1 MDKTEITLHEI
12 KHWRKQKIPLADP
25 DPEIR
30 VGGGTPASKNIFFRP
45 FGPHFGLKIR
55 GGLGPPGP
63 SPGSATES
71 TYSDQRW
78 YHMRS
83 TFTSITCCT
92 IISSFDA
99 CYVKE
104 VKNENK
110 VFFIS
115 LFWSM
120 IFVLVVRVCH
130 EWVKMETII
139 RWNKQFSNDMSYIWG
154 IHNVKRKEKLSQR
167 GETWVKLGVNVAWNA
182 GKLRQIW
189 VSRLKRG

>member
-1 MDKTEITLHEI
+1 M
-12 KHWRKQKIPLADP
+12 ADP
-25 DPEIR
+25 DAEIR
-30 VGGGTPASKNIFFRP
+30 GGGDPGLKKNFFSALWASFWSKN
-45 FGPHFGLKIR
+45 K

-110 VFFIS
+110 VFFYLLI
-115 LFWSM
+115 
-120 IFVLVVRVCH
+120 LVNDICTGSTRV
-130 EWVKMETII
+130 
-139 RWNKQFSNDMSYIWG
+139 S
-154 IHNVKRKEKLSQR
+154 
-167 GETWVKLGVNVAWNA
+167 
-182 GKLRQIW
+182 
-189 VSRLKRG
+189 

>member
-12 KHWRKQKIPLADP
+12 KHWGKQKIPLADP
-25 DPEIR
+25 DAEIR
-30 VGGGTPASKNIFFRP
+30 GGDPGLQKNFFSALWASFWSKN
-45 FGPHFGLKIR
+45 K

-167 GETWVKLGVNVAWNA
+167 GETWVKLGVNMAWNA

>member
-1 MDKTEITLHEI
+1 MKSNTEGNR
-12 KHWRKQKIPLADP
+12 KSHWRIQTFKQGGGGRHP

-30 VGGGTPASKNIFFRP
+30 GGPRPQKNFFSALWAS
-45 FGPHFGLKIR
+45 FGS
-55 GGLGPPGP
+55 GP

-139 RWNKQFSNDMSYIWG
+139 RWNKQFSNDMSCIWG
-154 IHNVKRKEKLSQR
+154 IDNVKRKEKLSQR
-167 GETWVKLGVNVAWNA
+167 GETWVKLGVNMAWNA